1 MAMKEMKK
9 RLAEAI
15 DLDKIKIKKAGK
27 DKITLDLNGD
37 GEPDAA
43 LIDTNGTGF
52 TDLLALDLTGDHK
65 FNLYLDDT
73 DENKFPDVMY
83 IDKNGDGNVQL
94 LSIGEEIKGSLHKK
108 LVEIFGVLTS
118 EDSAAEEINKALH
131 ELAETVKEL
140 QARAADKKA

>member
-1 MAMKEMKK
+1 M
-9 RLAEAI
+9 
-15 DLDKIKIKKAGK
+15 
-27 DKITLDLNGD
+27 
-37 GEPDAA
+37 
-43 LIDTNGTGF
+43 
-52 TDLLALDLTGDHK
+52 
-65 FNLYLDDT
+65 
-73 DENKFPDVMY
+73 FPDVMY

>member
-15 DLDKIKIKKAGK
+15 DIDKIKIGKAGK
-27 DKITLDLNGD
+27 DKITLDLNDD

-52 TDLLALDLTGDHK
+52 PDLLALDLTGDHK

-108 LVEIFGVLTS
+108 QTS
-118 EDSAAEEINKALH
+118 
-131 ELAETVKEL
+131 
-140 QARAADKKA
+140 

>member
-15 DLDKIKIKKAGK
+15 DIDKIKIGKAGK
-27 DKITLDLNGD
+27 DKITLDLNDD

-52 TDLLALDLTGDHK
+52 PDLLALDLTGDHK

-73 DENKFPDVMY
+73 DENKFPDVGQSSQ
-83 IDKNGDGNVQL
+83 KAGGDLRCSDQRR
-94 LSIGEEIKGSLHKK
+94 
-108 LVEIFGVLTS
+108 FC
-118 EDSAAEEINKALH
+118 
-131 ELAETVKEL
+131 
-140 QARAADKKA
+140 R